1 MRTGILWTGAFGFKE
16 GAMEEDIRY
25 MRRAMELA
33 ERGRGWT
40 NPNPVVGAVLVKE
53 GNIIGEGFHERYGEL
68 HAERNALADCRKRGE
83 NPKDATIYV
92 TLEPC
97 CHYGKTPPCTE
108 AIIEAGIKRVVVGA
122 KDSNPLVGGKGIA
135 LLREHGIEV
144 EEGVLEA
151 ECRKQNRVFFHYIE
165 NRAPYVVMK
174 YAMTLDGKIATA
186 SGKSQWI
193 TGEKAREHVHNLR
206 HELMGI
212 MVGVGTVLADNPS
225 LNCRLPGNLTEK
237 KNPIRIICDSALRTP
252 LESRVIQTAGE
263 QKTILACL
271 AQETEK
277 KKPYEEAGCEIIEL
291 PEKDGHID
299 LQVLM
304 KELGER
310 GIDSILLEGGG
321 TLNDSVLQ
329 SGIVHEVHAYIAPKL
344 FGGAFAKT
352 PVMGQGVDTPA
363 EAFLL
368 EDIQLEQIGED
379 ILLIGTCKK
388 R

>member
-1 MRTGILWTGAFGFKE
+1 
-16 GAMEEDIRY
+16 MEEDIRY

-33 ERGRGWT
+33 ELGRGQT

-53 GNIIGEGFHERYGEL
+53 GKIIGEGYHERYGEL

-83 NPKDATIYV
+83 NPEAATIYV

-97 CHYGKTPPCTE
+97 CHHGKTPPCTE
-108 AIIEAGIKRVVVGA
+108 AILEAGIRRVVVGA
-122 KDSNPLVGGKGIA
+122 KDTNPLVGGKGIA

-144 EEGVLEA
+144 TEGGLEE
-151 ECRKQNRVFFHYIE
+151 ECRKQNRIFFHYIE
-165 NRAPYVVMK
+165 NKTPYLVMK

-225 LNCRLPGNLTEK
+225 LNCRLPGK
-237 KNPIRIICDSALRTP
+237 KNPVRIICDSALRTP
-252 LESRVIQTAGE
+252 LESRVVQTAGE

-271 AQETEK
+271 RQEAEK
-277 KKPYEEAGCEIIEL
+277 KKPYKEAGCEIIEL

-299 LQVLM
+299 LQALM
-304 KELGER
+304 QELGAR

-321 TLNDSVLQ
+321 TLNDSALQ
-329 SGIVHEVHAYIAPKL
+329 SGIVREVYAYIAPKI
-344 FGGAFAKT
+344 FGGARAKT
-352 PVMGQGVDTPA
+352 PVMGLGIDTPA
-363 EAFLL
+363 EAYRLK
-368 EDIQLEQIGED
+368 DIRLEQIGED
-379 ILLIGTCKK
+379 ILLTGLIS
-388 R
+388 